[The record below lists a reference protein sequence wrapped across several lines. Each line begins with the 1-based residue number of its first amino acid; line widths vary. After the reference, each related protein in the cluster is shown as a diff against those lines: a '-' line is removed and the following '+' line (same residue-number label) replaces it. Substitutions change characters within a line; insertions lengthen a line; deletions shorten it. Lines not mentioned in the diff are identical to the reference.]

1 MSNNTISGSIRE
13 EPFKDA
19 LGERYLSYAVST
31 IMSRSLPDVRD
42 GLKPVHRRLLYA
54 MMQLRLD
61 PEQGYKK
68 CARVV
73 GDVMGKFH
81 PHGDQAIYDALV
93 RLAQDFSVRY
103 PLIDGQGNFGNVD
116 GDNAAAMRYTE
127 SRLTEIAVAL
137 LDGIDDD
144 AVNFRDTYD
153 GDSTEPIVLPA
164 NFPNLLANGAS
175 GIAVGMASSI
185 PPHNLSEICDSL
197 LYLLKTPN
205 ASIEKLISFMPG
217 PDFPTGGILIEDSES
232 ITETYKTGRGNFR
245 VRAKWEIEDLGRGQ
259 YQIIVSEIPYLV
271 QKSRL
276 TERIADLIHNRK
288 LVLLGD
294 VRDESA
300 EDIRLV
306 LEPKNR
312 NVNPEI
318 LMESLFRLTDL
329 ETRFSMNMNVIDSNQ
344 TPRVMSLREVLQA
357 YIDHRLDVLVRRTD
371 FKLNKIHERLKVLE
385 GYIIVYLN
393 LDEVIV
399 IIREDDNPKLEMKNR
414 WKLNDVQA
422 DAILNMRLRS
432 LRKLEEVA
440 IKKEIASLKI
450 DQKQLKQ
457 ILNNRKARIDYLSS
471 EISDLK
477 KKYGYK
483 TENGIRKTLVSVP
496 QDLIHIPLEATIERE
511 QVTVVCSQ
519 KNWIRSI
526 KGHNVDQESLKYKE
540 GDSGSFVIN
549 AETTDKLLVFASNG
563 RFYTIGVDK
572 LPGGRGHGEPLNLMI
587 DLGNDNSILALIVHN
602 IDKKLFIASSD
613 GRGFVVLEKDVI
625 AQTRSGKQVLNIHGN
640 VKAKICVQCDG
651 DRLAVIGDNRK
662 LLVFPTSDLPIM
674 TRGRGIKLQS
684 YSKGGLSSA
693 KIFTLEE
700 GLTVRTGSRKRK
712 FEREEII
719 KWEGK
724 RAQAGRLPPTGFPRT
739 NKL

>member
-54 MMQLRLD
+54 MLQLRLD

-288 LVLLGD
+288 LVFLGD

-344 TPRVMSLREVLQA
+344 KPRVMSVREVRQA

-393 LDEVIV
+393 LDEVIE

-414 WKLNDVQA
+414 WKLNDIQA

-432 LRKLEEVA
+432 LRRLEEVA

-483 TENGIRKTLVSVP
+483 SENGIRKTLVSVP

-640 VKAKICVQCDG
+640 VEAKICVQCDG

>member
-1 MSNNTISGSIRE
+1 MSNNNISGSIRE

-19 LGERYLSYAVST
+19 LSERYLSYAVST

-93 RLAQDFSVRY
+93 RLAQHFAVRY
-103 PLIDGQGNFGNVD
+103 PLIDGQGNFGNID

-127 SRLTEIAVAL
+127 SRLTEVAVAL
-137 LDGIDDD
+137 LDGIEEDSVD
-144 AVNFRDTYD
+144 FRDTYD
-153 GDSTEPIVLPA
+153 GDGTEPMVLPA

-185 PPHNLSEICDSL
+185 PPHNLSEICDSI
-197 LYLLKTPN
+197 LYLLKTPK

-217 PDFPTGGILIEDSES
+217 PDFPTGGTLIESTES
-232 ITETYKTGRGNFR
+232 IINTYQTGRGSFR
-245 VRAKWEIEDLGRGQ
+245 IRAKWEVEDLGRGQ

-276 TERIADLIHNRK
+276 TERIADLLHNRK
-288 LVLLGD
+288 LILLAD

-329 ETRFSMNMNVIDSNQ
+329 ETRFNMNMNVIDSNQ
-344 TPRVMSLREVLQA
+344 TPRVMSLREVLHA
-357 YIDHRLDVLVRRTD
+357 YIDHRLDVLVRRTV
-371 FKLNKIHERLKVLE
+371 FKLNKITVRLKVLE
-385 GYIIVYLN
+385 GYIIVFLN
-393 LDEVIV
+393 LDEVIR
-399 IIREDDNPKLEMKNR
+399 IIRDDDNPKLAMEKR
-414 WKLNDVQA
+414 WKINDIQA

-432 LRKLEEVA
+432 LRRLEEIA
-440 IKKEIASLKI
+440 IKKEIETLNLE
-450 DQKQLKQ
+450 QKQLKK
-457 ILNNRKARIDYLSS
+457 ILSDRKTRIDYLSS
-471 EISDLK
+471 EITDIK
-477 KKYGYK
+477 KKHGYK
-483 TENGIRKTLVSVP
+483 SENGNRKTLVSLPPNVIDVP
-496 QDLIHIPLEATIERE
+496 LDATIERE

-526 KGHNVDQESLKYKE
+526 KGHNVDEETLKYKE
-540 GDSGSFVIN
+540 GDSRNFVIC

-563 RFYTIGVDK
+563 RFYTVGVDK
-572 LPGGRGHGEPLNLMI
+572 LPGGRGHGEPLSLMI
-587 DLGNDNSILALIVHN
+587 DLGHDSNVIAIIIHQKEQN
-602 IDKKLFIASSD
+602 IFVASSD
-613 GRGFVVLEKDVI
+613 GRGFVVPERDVI
-625 AQTRSGKQVLNIHGN
+625 AQTRSGKQILNLNGN
-640 VKAKICVQCDG
+640 AEAKVCVVCEG
-651 DRLAVIGDNRK
+651 DRVAVIGDNRK
-662 LLVFPTSDLPIM
+662 LLIFPSSDLPIM
-674 TRGRGIKLQS
+674 SRGRGIKLQS
-684 YSKGGLSSA
+684 YAEGGLSSA
-693 KIFTLEE
+693 KIFTLMD
-700 GLTVRTGSRKRK
+700 GLTVRTGSRNRK
-712 FEREEII
+712 FEKEEIT

-724 RAQAGRLPPTGFPRT
+724 RAQAGRLPPTGFPRL

>member
-288 LVLLGD
+288 LVFLGD

-393 LDEVIV
+393 LDEVIE

-414 WKLNDVQA
+414 WKLNDIQA

-483 TENGIRKTLVSVP
+483 SENGIRKTLVSVP

-526 KGHNVDQESLKYKE
+526 KGHNIDHESLKYKE

-651 DRLAVIGDNRK
+651 DRLAVIGENRK

>member
-288 LVLLGD
+288 LVFLGD

-393 LDEVIV
+393 LDEVIE

-414 WKLNDVQA
+414 WKLNDIQA

-483 TENGIRKTLVSVP
+483 SENGIRKTLVSVP

-526 KGHNVDQESLKYKE
+526 KGHNIDHESLKYKE

>member
-19 LGERYLSYAVST
+19 LGERYLSYDVSN
-31 IMSRSLPDVRD
+31 IMSRSLHDVRD

-185 PPHNLSEICDSL
+185 PRHNLSEICDSL

-288 LVLLGD
+288 LVFLGD

-393 LDEVIV
+393 LDEVIE

-414 WKLNDVQA
+414 WKLNDIQA

-483 TENGIRKTLVSVP
+483 SENGIRKTLVSVP

-519 KNWIRSI
+519 KNWIRCI
-526 KGHNVDQESLKYKE
+526 KGHNIDHESLKYKE

-651 DRLAVIGDNRK
+651 DRLAVIGENRK

-700 GLTVRTGSRKRK
+700 D
-712 FEREEII
+712 F
-719 KWEGK
+719 
-724 RAQAGRLPPTGFPRT
+724 
-739 NKL
+739 

>member
-1 MSNNTISGSIRE
+1 
-13 EPFKDA
+13 
-19 LGERYLSYAVST
+19 
-31 IMSRSLPDVRD
+31 
-42 GLKPVHRRLLYA
+42 

-93 RLAQDFSVRY
+93 RLAQHFAVRY
-103 PLIDGQGNFGNVD
+103 PLIDGQGNFGNID

-137 LDGIDDD
+137 LDGIEDD
-144 AVNFRDTYD
+144 AVDFRDTYD
-153 GDSTEPIVLPA
+153 GDGTEPIVLPA

-197 LYLLKTPN
+197 LYLLKTPK

-217 PDFPTGGILIEDSES
+217 PDFPTGGILIEDRES
-232 ITETYKTGRGNFR
+232 IIDTYQTGRGNFR
-245 VRAKWEIEDLGRGQ
+245 VRAKWEVEDLGRGQ
-259 YQIIVSEIPYLV
+259 YQIIVREIPYLV

-276 TERIADLIHNRK
+276 TERIADLINNRK
-288 LVLLGD
+288 LVFLGD

-312 NVNPEI
+312 NVNPDV

-329 ETRFSMNMNVIDSNQ
+329 ETRFNMNMNVIDSNQ

-357 YIDHRLDVLVRRTD
+357 YIDHRLDVLVRRTN
-371 FKLNKIHERLKVLE
+371 FKLAKIVERLKVLE
-385 GYIIVYLN
+385 GYLIVYLH
-393 LDEVIV
+393 LDEVIL
-399 IIREDDNPKLEMKNR
+399 IIREEDNPKLEMKTR

-432 LRKLEEVA
+432 LRRLEEIA
-440 IKKEIASLKI
+440 IKKEIESLKLE
-450 DQKQLKQ
+450 QKQLKQ
-457 ILNNRKARIDYLSS
+457 ILNDHKTRVDYLSS
-471 EISDLK
+471 EITEIK
-477 KKYGYK
+477 KKHGYK
-483 TENGIRKTLVSVP
+483 SVNGIRRTLVSVP
-496 QDLIHIPLEATIERE
+496 QNVIHVPLEATIERE
-511 QVTVVCSQ
+511 QVTIVCSQ

-540 GDSGSFVIN
+540 GDCGHLVIY

-572 LPGGRGHGEPLNLMI
+572 LPGGRGHGEPLSLMI
-587 DLGNDNSILALIVHN
+587 DLGNDNNVIALLVHRK
-602 IDKKLFIASSD
+602 DKNLFIASSD
-613 GRGFVVLEKDVI
+613 GRGFVVPENDII
-625 AQTRSGKQVLNIHGN
+625 AQTRSGKQVLNVSGK
-640 VKAKICVQCDG
+640 VEAKICIECEG

-662 LLVFPTSDLPIM
+662 LLIFPASDLPVM

-684 YSKGGLSSA
+684 YAKGGLSSA
-693 KIFTLEE
+693 KIFTIQN

-712 FEREEII
+712 FEKEEIV

-724 RAQAGRLPPTGFPRT
+724 RAQAGRLPPIGFPRT

>member
-1 MSNNTISGSIRE
+1 MSNNNISGSIRE

-19 LGERYLSYAVST
+19 LSERYLSYAVST

-93 RLAQDFSVRY
+93 RLAQHFAVRY
-103 PLIDGQGNFGNVD
+103 PLIDGQGNFGNID

-137 LDGIDDD
+137 LDGIEDD
-144 AVNFRDTYD
+144 AVDFRDTYD
-153 GDSTEPIVLPA
+153 GDGTEPIVLPA

-197 LYLLKTPN
+197 LYLLKTPK

-217 PDFPTGGILIEDSES
+217 PDFPTGGILIEDRES
-232 ITETYKTGRGNFR
+232 IIDTYQTGRGNFR
-245 VRAKWEIEDLGRGQ
+245 VRAKWEVEDLGRGQ

-276 TERIADLIHNRK
+276 TERIADLINNRK
-288 LVLLGD
+288 LVFLGD

-312 NVNPEI
+312 NVNPEV

-329 ETRFSMNMNVIDSNQ
+329 ETRFNMNMNVIDSNQ

-357 YIDHRLDVLVRRTD
+357 YIDHRLDVLVRRTN
-371 FKLNKIHERLKVLE
+371 FKLAKIVERLKVLE
-385 GYIIVYLN
+385 GYLIVYLH
-393 LDEVIV
+393 LDEVIL
-399 IIREDDNPKLEMKNR
+399 IIREEDNPKLEMKTR

-432 LRKLEEVA
+432 LRRLEEIA
-440 IKKEIASLKI
+440 IKKEIESLKLE
-450 DQKQLKQ
+450 QKQLKL
-457 ILNNRKARIDYLSS
+457 ILNDPKTRIDYLSS
-471 EISDLK
+471 EITEIK
-477 KKYGYK
+477 KKHGYK
-483 TENGIRKTLVSVP
+483 SVNGIRRTLVSVP
-496 QDLIHIPLEATIERE
+496 QNIIHIPLEATIERE
-511 QVTVVCSQ
+511 QVTIVCSQ

-540 GDSGSFVIN
+540 GDCGHLVIY

-572 LPGGRGHGEPLNLMI
+572 LPGGRGHGEPLSLMI
-587 DLGNDNSILALIVHN
+587 DLGNDNNVIALLVHRK
-602 IDKKLFIASSD
+602 DKNLFIASSD
-613 GRGFVVLEKDVI
+613 GRGFVVPENDII
-625 AQTRSGKQVLNIHGN
+625 AQTRSGKQVLNVSGK
-640 VKAKICVQCDG
+640 VEAKICIECEG
-651 DRLAVIGDNRK
+651 DSIAVIGDNRK
-662 LLVFPTSDLPIM
+662 LLIFSASDLPVM

-684 YSKGGLSSA
+684 YAKGGLSSA
-693 KIFTLEE
+693 KIFTIQN

-712 FEREEII
+712 FEKEEIV

-724 RAQAGRLPPTGFPRT
+724 RAQAGRLPPIGFPRT

>member
-288 LVLLGD
+288 LVFLGD

-357 YIDHRLDVLVRRTD
+357 YIDHRRDVLVRRTD

-393 LDEVIV
+393 LDEVIE

-414 WKLNDVQA
+414 WKLNDIQA

-483 TENGIRKTLVSVP
+483 SENGIRKTLVRVP

-519 KNWIRSI
+519 KNWIRCI
-526 KGHNVDQESLKYKE
+526 KGHNIDHESLKYKE

-651 DRLAVIGDNRK
+651 DRLAVIGENRK

>member
-288 LVLLGD
+288 LVFLGD

-393 LDEVIV
+393 LDEVIE

-414 WKLNDVQA
+414 WKLNDIQA

-483 TENGIRKTLVSVP
+483 SENGIRKTLVSVP

-519 KNWIRSI
+519 KNWIRCI
-526 KGHNVDQESLKYKE
+526 KGHNIDHESLKYKE

-651 DRLAVIGDNRK
+651 DRLAVIGENRK

>member
-54 MMQLRLD
+54 MLQLRLD

-217 PDFPTGGILIEDSES
+217 PDFPTGGILVEDSES

-371 FKLNKIHERLKVLE
+371 FKLKKIHERLKVLE

-393 LDEVIV
+393 LDEVIE

-414 WKLNDVQA
+414 WKLNDIQA

-440 IKKEIASLKI
+440 IKKEITSLKI

-519 KNWIRSI
+519 KNWIRCI
-526 KGHNVDQESLKYKE
+526 KGHNIDHESLKYKE

-651 DRLAVIGDNRK
+651 DRLAVIGENRK